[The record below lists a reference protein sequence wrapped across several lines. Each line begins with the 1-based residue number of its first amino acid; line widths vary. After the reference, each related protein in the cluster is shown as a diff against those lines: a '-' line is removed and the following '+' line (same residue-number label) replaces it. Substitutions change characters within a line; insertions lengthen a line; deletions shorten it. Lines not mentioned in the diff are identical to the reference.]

1 MQKLQGFIMIVPVL
15 RLKLSDFLGTDYEKE
30 VLDKL
35 REINN
40 KDYMPPFEIYLWY
53 DRDNDKVEL
62 SRLKDFIVDWESKGD
77 FKSKTIIVPE
87 FFDRPVDFI
96 WYDIIPRE
104 VSDSNFIQYSRF
116 QWRYSEPKTGILDG
130 LDEYIKT
137 FKFTIADRL
146 PRKQK
151 RNDDENSNHRK

>member
-1 MQKLQGFIMIVPVL
+1 MIVPVL
-15 RLKLSDFLGTDYEKE
+15 RLKLSDFLGTDYETK
-30 VLDKL
+30 VLDRL

-40 KDYMPPFEIYLWY
+40 LDFMPPFEIYLWY

-96 WYDIIPRE
+96 WYDVIPRKMYDE
-104 VSDSNFIQYSRF
+104 HYIQYSRF
-116 QWRYSEPKTGILDG
+116 SWVYSDPKTGILEG

-151 RNDDENSNHRK
+151 RNDDENSNHR

>member
-1 MQKLQGFIMIVPVL
+1 MIVPVL
-15 RLKLSDFLGTDYEKE
+15 RLKLSDFLGTDYETE
-30 VLDKL
+30 VLDRL

-40 KDYMPPFEIYLWY
+40 LDFMPPFEIYLWY

-62 SRLKDFIVDWESKGD
+62 NRLKDFIVDWESKGD

-104 VSDSNFIQYSRF
+104 VSDNNFIQYSRF

-137 FKFTIADRL
+137 FKFTIADRQ

-151 RNDDENSNHRK
+151 RNDDENSNHR

>member
-1 MQKLQGFIMIVPVL
+1 MIVPVL
-15 RLKLSDFLGTDYEKE
+15 RLKLSDFLGTDYETE
-30 VLDKL
+30 VLDRL

-40 KDYMPPFEIYLWY
+40 LDFMPPFEIYLWY

-62 SRLKDFIVDWESKGD
+62 NRLKDFIVDWESKGD

-151 RNDDENSNHRK
+151 RNDDENSNHR

>member
-1 MQKLQGFIMIVPVL
+1 MIVPVL
-15 RLKLSDFLGTDYEKE
+15 RLKLSDFLGTDYETE
-30 VLDKL
+30 VLDRL

-40 KDYMPPFEIYLWY
+40 LDFMPPFEIYLWY
-53 DRDNDKVEL
+53 DRDNDKVDL
-62 SRLKDFIVDWESKGD
+62 SRLKDFILKWEETGE
-77 FKSKTIIVPE
+77 FRSKTIIVPE
-87 FFDRPVDFI
+87 FFDRPRDFI

-104 VSDSNFIQYSRF
+104 VSDSNYIQYSRF
-116 QWRYSEPKTGILDG
+116 QWRYSEPKSGILDG

-151 RNDDENSNHRK
+151 RNDDENSNHR

>member
-1 MQKLQGFIMIVPVL
+1 MIVPVL
-15 RLKLSDFLGTDYEKE
+15 RLKLSDFLGTDYETE
-30 VLDKL
+30 VLDRL

-40 KDYMPPFEIYLWY
+40 LDFMPPFEIYLWY

-62 SRLKDFIVDWESKGD
+62 NRLKDFIVDWESRGD

-104 VSDSNFIQYSRF
+104 VSDNNFIQYSRF

-151 RNDDENSNHRK
+151 RNDDENSNHR

>member
-1 MQKLQGFIMIVPVL
+1 MIVPVL

-30 VLDKL
+30 VLNRL

-40 KDYMPPFEIYLWY
+40 LDFMPPFEIYLWY

-96 WYDIIPRE
+96 WYDVIPRKMYDE
-104 VSDSNFIQYSRF
+104 HYIQYSRF
-116 QWRYSEPKTGILDG
+116 SWVYSDPKTGILEG

-151 RNDDENSNHRK
+151 RNDDENSNHR

>member
-1 MQKLQGFIMIVPVL
+1 MIVPVL
-15 RLKLSDFLGTDYEKE
+15 RLKLSDFLGTDYETE

-40 KDYMPPFEIYLWY
+40 LDFMPPFEIYLWY

-62 SRLKDFIVDWESKGD
+62 NRLKDFIVDWESRGD

-96 WYDIIPRE
+96 WFDIIPRE
-104 VSDSNFIQYSRF
+104 VSDSNSIQYSRF

-151 RNDDENSNHRK
+151 RNDDENSNHR

>member
-1 MQKLQGFIMIVPVL
+1 MIVPVL
-15 RLKLSDFLGTDYEKE
+15 RLKLSDFLGTDYETE
-30 VLDKL
+30 VLDRL

-40 KDYMPPFEIYLWY
+40 LDFMPPFEIYLWY

-62 SRLKDFIVDWESKGD
+62 NRLKDFIVDWESKGD

-104 VSDSNFIQYSRF
+104 VSDSNYIQYSRF

-151 RNDDENSNHRK
+151 RNDDENSNHR

>member
-1 MQKLQGFIMIVPVL
+1 MIVPVL
-15 RLKLSDFLGTDYEKE
+15 RLKLSDFLGTDYETE

-40 KDYMPPFEIYLWY
+40 LDFMPPFEIYLWY

-62 SRLKDFIVDWESKGD
+62 NRLKDFIVDWESKGD
-77 FKSKTIIVPE
+77 FRSKTFIIPE
-87 FFDRPVDFI
+87 FFDRPRDFI

-104 VSDSNFIQYSRF
+104 VSDSNYIQYSRF
-116 QWRYSEPKTGILDG
+116 QWRYSDPKTGILDG

-137 FKFTIADRL
+137 FKFTIADRI

-151 RNDDENSNHRK
+151 RNDDENSNHR

>member
-1 MQKLQGFIMIVPVL
+1 MIVPVL

-30 VLDKL
+30 VLDRL

-40 KDYMPPFEIYLWY
+40 LDFMPPFEIYLWY
-53 DRDNDKVEL
+53 NRDNDKVEL

-96 WYDIIPRE
+96 WYDVIPRKMYDE
-104 VSDSNFIQYSRF
+104 HYIQYSRF
-116 QWRYSEPKTGILDG
+116 SWVYSDPKTGILEG

-151 RNDDENSNHRK
+151 RNDDENSNHR

>member
-1 MQKLQGFIMIVPVL
+1 MIVPVL
-15 RLKLSDFLGTDYEKE
+15 RLKLSDFLGTDYETE

-40 KDYMPPFEIYLWY
+40 LDFMPPFEIYLWY
-53 DRDNDKVEL
+53 DRDNNKVDL
-62 SRLKDFIVDWESKGD
+62 NRLKDFIVDWESKGD
-77 FKSKTIIVPE
+77 FRSKTFIIPE
-87 FFDRPVDFI
+87 FFDRPRDFI

-104 VSDSNFIQYSRF
+104 VSDSNYIQYSRF

-151 RNDDENSNHRK
+151 RNDDENSNHR

>member
-1 MQKLQGFIMIVPVL
+1 MIVPVL

-53 DRDNDKVEL
+53 DRDNDKVDL

-77 FKSKTIIVPE
+77 FRSKTFIIPE

-104 VSDSNFIQYSRF
+104 VSDSNYIQYSRF

-151 RNDDENSNHRK
+151 RNDDENSNHR

>member
-1 MQKLQGFIMIVPVL
+1 MIVPVL
-15 RLKLSDFLGTDYEKE
+15 RLKLSDFLGTDYETE

-40 KDYMPPFEIYLWY
+40 LDFMPPFEIYLWY

-62 SRLKDFIVDWESKGD
+62 NRLKDFIVDWESRGD

-96 WYDIIPRE
+96 WYDIIPR
-104 VSDSNFIQYSRF
+104 
-116 QWRYSEPKTGILDG
+116 
-130 LDEYIKT
+130 
-137 FKFTIADRL
+137 
-146 PRKQK
+146 
-151 RNDDENSNHRK
+151 

>member
-1 MQKLQGFIMIVPVL
+1 MIVPVL
-15 RLKLSDFLGTDYEKE
+15 RLKLSDFLGTDYETE

-40 KDYMPPFEIYLWY
+40 LDFMPPFEIYLWY

-62 SRLKDFIVDWESKGD
+62 NRLKDFIVDWESKGD

-104 VSDSNFIQYSRF
+104 VSDNNFIQYSRF

-146 PRKQK
+146 PIKQK
-151 RNDDENSNHRK
+151 RNDDENSNHR

>member
-1 MQKLQGFIMIVPVL
+1 MIVPVL
-15 RLKLSDFLGTDYEKE
+15 RLKLSDFLGTNYETE

-40 KDYMPPFEIYLWY
+40 LDFMPPFEIYLWY
-53 DRDNDKVEL
+53 DRDNDKVDL

-77 FKSKTIIVPE
+77 FRSKTFIIPE

-104 VSDSNFIQYSRF
+104 VSDSNYIQYSRF

-151 RNDDENSNHRK
+151 RNDDENSNHR

>member
-1 MQKLQGFIMIVPVL
+1 MIVPVL
-15 RLKLSDFLGTDYEKE
+15 RLKLSDFLGTDYETE

-40 KDYMPPFEIYLWY
+40 LDFMPPFEIYLWY
-53 DRDNDKVEL
+53 DRDNDKVDL
-62 SRLKDFIVDWESKGD
+62 NRLKDFIVDWESKGD

-96 WYDIIPRE
+96 CYDILPRE
-104 VSDSNFIQYSRF
+104 VSDNNFIQYSRF

-151 RNDDENSNHRK
+151 RNDDENSNHR

>member
-1 MQKLQGFIMIVPVL
+1 
-15 RLKLSDFLGTDYEKE
+15 
-30 VLDKL
+30 
-35 REINN
+35 
-40 KDYMPPFEIYLWY
+40 MPPFEIYLWY

-104 VSDSNFIQYSRF
+104 VYDNHYIQYSRF
-116 QWRYSEPKTGILDG
+116 SWIYSDPKTGILEG
-130 LDEYIKT
+130 LKEYIKT
-137 FKFTIADRL
+137 FEFIITDRL

-151 RNDDENSNHRK
+151 RNDYENSNHRK

>member
-1 MQKLQGFIMIVPVL
+1 MIVPVL
-15 RLKLSDFLGTDYEKE
+15 RLKLSDFLGTDYETE
-30 VLDKL
+30 VLDRL

-40 KDYMPPFEIYLWY
+40 LDFMPPFEIYLWY

-62 SRLKDFIVDWESKGD
+62 NRLKDFIVDWESKGD

-104 VSDSNFIQYSRF
+104 VSDNNFIQYSRF

-137 FKFTIADRL
+137 FKFTIADKL
-146 PRKQK
+146 PRKQE
-151 RNDDENSNHRK
+151 RNDDENSNHR

>member
-1 MQKLQGFIMIVPVL
+1 MIVPVL
-15 RLKLSDFLGTDYEKE
+15 RLKLSDFLGTDYETE

-40 KDYMPPFEIYLWY
+40 LDFMPPFEIYLWY

-62 SRLKDFIVDWESKGD
+62 NRLKDFIVDWESKGD

-104 VSDSNFIQYSRF
+104 VSDSNYIQYSRF

-151 RNDDENSNHRK
+151 RNDDENSNHR

>member
-1 MQKLQGFIMIVPVL
+1 MIVPVL
-15 RLKLSDFLGTDYEKE
+15 RLKLSDFLGTDYETE

-53 DRDNDKVEL
+53 DRDNDKVDL

-77 FKSKTIIVPE
+77 FKSRTIIVPE

-104 VSDSNFIQYSRF
+104 VSDSNYIQYSRF

-151 RNDDENSNHRK
+151 RNDDENSNHR

>member
-1 MQKLQGFIMIVPVL
+1 MIVPVL
-15 RLKLSDFLGTDYEKE
+15 RLKLSDFLGTDYETE
-30 VLDKL
+30 VLDRL

-40 KDYMPPFEIYLWY
+40 LDFMPPFEIYLWY

-62 SRLKDFIVDWESKGD
+62 NRLKDFIVDWESKGD

-104 VSDSNFIQYSRF
+104 VSDNNFIQYSRF

-137 FKFTIADRL
+137 FKITIPDRL

-151 RNDDENSNHRK
+151 RNDDENSNHR

>member
-1 MQKLQGFIMIVPVL
+1 MIVPVL
-15 RLKLSDFLGTDYEKE
+15 RLKLSDFLGTDYETE

-40 KDYMPPFEIYLWY
+40 LDFMPPFEIYLWY
-53 DRDNDKVEL
+53 DRDNDKVDL
-62 SRLKDFIVDWESKGD
+62 NRLKDFIVDWESKGD
-77 FKSKTIIVPE
+77 FRSKTFIIPE

-104 VSDSNFIQYSRF
+104 VSDSNYIQYSRF

-151 RNDDENSNHRK
+151 RNDDENSNHR

>member
-1 MQKLQGFIMIVPVL
+1 MIVPVL
-15 RLKLSDFLGTDYEKE
+15 RLKLSDFLGTEYETE
-30 VLDKL
+30 VLDRL

-40 KDYMPPFEIYLWY
+40 LDFMPPFEIYLWY
-53 DRDNDKVEL
+53 NRDNDKVEL

-96 WYDIIPRE
+96 WYDVIPRKMYDE
-104 VSDSNFIQYSRF
+104 HYIQYSRF
-116 QWRYSEPKTGILDG
+116 SWVYSDPKTGILEG

-151 RNDDENSNHRK
+151 RNDDENSNHR

>member
-1 MQKLQGFIMIVPVL
+1 MIVPVL

-30 VLDKL
+30 VLDRL

-40 KDYMPPFEIYLWY
+40 LDFMPPFEIYLWY

-62 SRLKDFIVDWESKGD
+62 NRLKDFIVDWESRGD

-104 VSDSNFIQYSRF
+104 VSDNNFIQYSRF
-116 QWRYSEPKTGILDG
+116 QWRYSEPKSGILDG

-151 RNDDENSNHRK
+151 RNDDENSNHR

>member
-1 MQKLQGFIMIVPVL
+1 MITPIL
-15 RLKLSDFLGTDYEKE
+15 RLKLSDFLSTEYEKD

-35 REINN
+35 HQINN
-40 KDYMPPFEIYLWY
+40 LDYFTAFPVYLWY
-53 DRDNDKVEL
+53 DRDNDKVDL
-62 SRLKDFIVDWESKGD
+62 SRLKDFILKWEETGE
-77 FKSKTIIVPE
+77 FRSKTIIVPE
-87 FFDRPVDFI
+87 FFDRPRDFI

-104 VSDSNFIQYSRF
+104 VSDSNYIQYSRF

-151 RNDDENSNHRK
+151 RNDDENSNHR

>member
-1 MQKLQGFIMIVPVL
+1 MIVPVL

-53 DRDNDKVEL
+53 DRDNDKVDL
-62 SRLKDFIVDWESKGD
+62 SRLKDFIIDWESKGD
-77 FKSKTIIVPE
+77 FKSRTIIVPE

-96 WYDIIPRE
+96 WYDVIPRKIYE
-104 VSDSNFIQYSRF
+104 EHYIQYSRF
-116 QWRYSEPKTGILDG
+116 SWIYSDPKTGILEG
-130 LDEYIKT
+130 LDEYVKT
-137 FKFTIADRL
+137 FEFIITDRL

-151 RNDDENSNHRK
+151 RNDYENSNHRK

>member
-1 MQKLQGFIMIVPVL
+1 MIVPVL
-15 RLKLSDFLGTDYEKE
+15 RLKLSDFLGTDYETE
-30 VLDKL
+30 VLDRL

-40 KDYMPPFEIYLWY
+40 LDFMPPFEIYLWY
-53 DRDNDKVEL
+53 DRDNDKVDL
-62 SRLKDFIVDWESKGD
+62 NRLKDFIVDWESKGD
-77 FKSKTIIVPE
+77 FRSKTFIIPE

-104 VSDSNFIQYSRF
+104 VSDNNFIQYSRF

-151 RNDDENSNHRK
+151 RNDDENSNHR

>member
-1 MQKLQGFIMIVPVL
+1 MIVPVL

>member
-1 MQKLQGFIMIVPVL
+1 MIVPVL
-15 RLKLSDFLGTDYEKE
+15 RLKLSDFLGTDYETE

-40 KDYMPPFEIYLWY
+40 LDFMPPFEIYLWY
-53 DRDNDKVEL
+53 DRDNDKVDL
-62 SRLKDFIVDWESKGD
+62 NRLKDFIVDWESKGD
-77 FKSKTIIVPE
+77 FRSKTFIIPE
-87 FFDRPVDFI
+87 FFDRPRDFI

-104 VSDSNFIQYSRF
+104 VSDNNFIQYSRF

-151 RNDDENSNHRK
+151 RNDDENSNHR

>member
-1 MQKLQGFIMIVPVL
+1 MIVPVL
-15 RLKLSDFLGTDYEKE
+15 RLKLSDFLGTDYETE
-30 VLDKL
+30 VLDRL

-40 KDYMPPFEIYLWY
+40 LDFMPPFEIYLWY

-62 SRLKDFIVDWESKGD
+62 NRLKDFIVDWESKGD

-96 WYDIIPRE
+96 WFDIIPRE
-104 VSDSNFIQYSRF
+104 VSDSNSIQYSRF

-151 RNDDENSNHRK
+151 RNDDENSNHR

>member
-77 FKSKTIIVPE
+77 FKSKNIIVPE

>member
-1 MQKLQGFIMIVPVL
+1 MIVPVL
-15 RLKLSDFLGTDYEKE
+15 RLKLSDFLGTDYETE
-30 VLDKL
+30 VLDRL

-40 KDYMPPFEIYLWY
+40 LDFMPPFEIYLWY
-53 DRDNDKVEL
+53 DRDNDKVDL
-62 SRLKDFIVDWESKGD
+62 NRLKDFIVDWESRGD

-151 RNDDENSNHRK
+151 RNDDENSNHR

>member
-1 MQKLQGFIMIVPVL
+1 MITPVL
-15 RLKLSDFLGTDYEKE
+15 RLKLSDFLGTDYETE

-40 KDYMPPFEIYLWY
+40 LDFMPPFEIYLWY
-53 DRDNDKVEL
+53 NRDTDKVDL
-62 SRLKDFIVDWESKGD
+62 NRLKDFIVDWESKGD
-77 FKSKTIIVPE
+77 FKSRTIIVPE

-104 VSDSNFIQYSRF
+104 VSDNNFIQYSRF

-137 FKFTIADRL
+137 FEFIIADKL

-151 RNDDENSNHRK
+151 RNDY

>member
-1 MQKLQGFIMIVPVL
+1 MIVPVL
-15 RLKLSDFLGTDYEKE
+15 RLKLSDFLGTDYETE

-40 KDYMPPFEIYLWY
+40 LDFMPPFEIYLWY

-62 SRLKDFIVDWESKGD
+62 NRLKDFIVDWESRGD

-104 VSDSNFIQYSRF
+104 VSDSNYIQYSRF

-151 RNDDENSNHRK
+151 RNDDENSNHR

>member
-1 MQKLQGFIMIVPVL
+1 MIVPVL

-130 LDEYIKT
+130 LDEYIKV
-137 FKFTIADRL
+137 FDKYL
-146 PRKQK
+146 
-151 RNDDENSNHRK
+151 